1 VLGIELNKF
10 HLDEF
15 QTVRIKITILLTFI
29 ISLIAVILSY
39 SIYLSYENQKLV
51 EIEDDIKL
59 KLIQV
64 IDAIDKDISQ
74 IFKLSMEENTFICL
88 YDLTDYQKLCI
99 NNLNNF
105 HIEKKSINPENIKI
119 FEGRNQSGSLIL
131 YGYKYKSQKEYF
143 IAIGKDESYLKNDLK
158 KLKKSIFYS
167 IVLVIMLSSFLAY
180 SVSGRLLE
188 PIKKNKEN
196 LENVLN
202 IISHDLRTPVTI
214 IKTNFYLMKAK
225 NFQNIENNIN
235 QIEKNLVYIQN
246 ILTNIEALKS
256 VDKKEIEEI
265 NINSL
270 VKDVLVKFENKIQEK
285 NLRIVFS
292 EKDQVNIIANYVDME
307 VCFSNLIENAIK
319 YNEKNGIIEVEF
331 DKSKVKI
338 KNTEKSINKPE
349 KIFEKFYRED
359 SAGTTEGLGLG
370 LSIVKKICEKY
381 GFKISYSFR
390 DNMNNF
396 IIKFR

>member
-1 VLGIELNKF
+1 MNKF

-88 YDLTDYQKLCI
+88 YNLTDYQKLCI

-143 IAIGKDESYLKNDLK
+143 IVIGKDESYLKNDLE

-167 IVLVIMLSSFLAY
+167 IALVIMLSGFLAY

-202 IISHDLRTPVTI
+202 IISHDLRTPITI

-225 NFQNIENNIN
+225 KFHNIENNIN
-235 QIEKNLVYIQN
+235 QIEKNLDYIQN
-246 ILTNIEALKS
+246 ILANVEALKS

-265 NINSL
+265 NINHL
-270 VKDVLVKFENKIQEK
+270 VKDVLAKFENKIQEK

-292 EKDQVNIIANYVDME
+292 EKDQINIIANYVDME

-331 DKSKVKI
+331 DKSKIKI
-338 KNTEKSINKPE
+338 KNTGKSINKPE

>member
-1 VLGIELNKF
+1 LNKF

-15 QTVRIKITILLTFI
+15 QAVRIKITLLLTFI

-88 YDLTDYQKLCI
+88 YNLTDYQKLCI

-143 IAIGKDESYLKNDLK
+143 IVIGKDESYLKNDLE

-167 IVLVIMLSSFLAY
+167 IALVIMLSGFLAY

-202 IISHDLRTPVTI
+202 IISHDLRTPITI

-225 NFQNIENNIN
+225 KFHNIENNIN
-235 QIEKNLVYIQN
+235 QIEKNLDYIQN
-246 ILTNIEALKS
+246 ILANVEALKS

-265 NINSL
+265 NINHL
-270 VKDVLVKFENKIQEK
+270 VKDVLAKFENKIQEK

-292 EKDQVNIIANYVDME
+292 EKDQINIIANYVDME

-331 DKSKVKI
+331 DKSKIKI
-338 KNTEKSINKPE
+338 KNTGKSINKPE

>member
-1 VLGIELNKF
+1 MLDTELNKF

-15 QTVRIKITILLTFI
+15 QAVRIKITILLTFI

-74 IFKLSMEENTFICL
+74 IFKLSMEVNTFICL
-88 YDLTDYQKLCI
+88 YDLTDHQKLCI

-105 HIEKKSINPENIKI
+105 YIEKKSINPEDVRI

-131 YGYKYKSQKEYF
+131 YGYRYKSQKEYF
-143 IAIGKDESYLKNDLK
+143 IVIGKDESYLKNDLE

-167 IVLVIMLSSFLAY
+167 ITLVIMLSSFLAY

-202 IISHDLRTPVTI
+202 VISHDLRTPITI

-235 QIEKNLVYIQN
+235 QIEKNLNYIQN

-265 NINSL
+265 NINHL
-270 VKDVLVKFENKIQEK
+270 VKDVLAKFENKIQEK
-285 NLRIVFS
+285 KLKIVFS
-292 EKDQVNIIANYVDME
+292 EKDQININANYVDME

-319 YNEKNGIIEVEF
+319 YNKKNGTIEVEF
-331 DKSKVKI
+331 DKSIVKI
-338 KNTEKSINKPE
+338 KNTGKSINKPE

>member
-1 VLGIELNKF
+1 MLDIELNKF

-29 ISLIAVILSY
+29 ISLITVILSY

-74 IFKLSMEENTFICL
+74 IFKLSMEEDTFICL
-88 YDLTDYQKLCI
+88 YNLTDYQKLCI

-105 HIEKKSINPENIKI
+105 YIEKKSINPKNIKI
-119 FEGRNQSGSLIL
+119 FEGKNQSGSLIL
-131 YGYKYKSQKEYF
+131 YGYRYKSQKEYF
-143 IAIGKDESYLKNDLK
+143 IVIGKDESYLKNDLE

-167 IVLVIMLSSFLAY
+167 IGLVIMLSGFLAY

-202 IISHDLRTPVTI
+202 IISHDLRTPITI

-235 QIEKNLVYIQN
+235 QIEKNINYIQN

-265 NINSL
+265 NINHL

-292 EKDQVNIIANYVDME
+292 EKDQINTNANYVDME

-331 DKSKVKI
+331 DKSKIKI
-338 KNTEKSINKPE
+338 KNTGKSINKPE
-349 KIFEKFYRED
+349 KIFERFYRED
-359 SAGTTEGLGLG
+359 SAGTIEGLGLG

>member
-1 VLGIELNKF
+1 MNKF

-15 QTVRIKITILLTFI
+15 QAVRIKITILLTFI

-88 YDLTDYQKLCI
+88 YNLTDYQKLCI

-105 HIEKKSINPENIKI
+105 YIEKKSINPEDVRI

-131 YGYKYKSQKEYF
+131 YGYRYKSQKEYF
-143 IAIGKDESYLKNDLK
+143 IVIGKDESYLKNDLD

-167 IVLVIMLSSFLAY
+167 ITLVIMLSSFLAY

-202 IISHDLRTPVTI
+202 VISHDLRTPITI

-235 QIEKNLVYIQN
+235 QIEKNLDYIQN

-265 NINSL
+265 NINHL
-270 VKDVLVKFENKIQEK
+270 VKDVLAKFENKIQEK

-292 EKDQVNIIANYVDME
+292 EKDHININANYIDIE

-319 YNEKNGIIEVEF
+319 YNEKNGIIEIEF
-331 DKSKVKI
+331 DKSTVKI
-338 KNTEKSINKPE
+338 KNTGKSINKPE

>member
-1 VLGIELNKF
+1 MLDIELNKF

-74 IFKLSMEENTFICL
+74 IFKLSMEVNTFICL
-88 YDLTDYQKLCI
+88 YDLTDHQKLCI

-105 HIEKKSINPENIKI
+105 YIEKKSINPEDVRI

-131 YGYKYKSQKEYF
+131 YGYRYKSQKEYF
-143 IAIGKDESYLKNDLK
+143 IVIGKDESYLKNDLE

-167 IVLVIMLSSFLAY
+167 ITLVIMLSSFLAY

-202 IISHDLRTPVTI
+202 VISHDLRTPITI

-235 QIEKNLVYIQN
+235 QIEKNLNYIQN

-265 NINSL
+265 NINHL
-270 VKDVLVKFENKIQEK
+270 VKDVLAKFENKIQEK
-285 NLRIVFS
+285 KLKIVFS
-292 EKDQVNIIANYVDME
+292 EKDQININANYVDME

-319 YNEKNGIIEVEF
+319 YNKKNGTIEVEF
-331 DKSKVKI
+331 DKSIVKI
-338 KNTEKSINKPE
+338 KNTGKSINKPE

>member
-1 VLGIELNKF
+1 VLDIELNKF

-64 IDAIDKDISQ
+64 IDAVDKDISQ

-88 YDLTDYQKLCI
+88 YNLTDYQKLCI

-143 IAIGKDESYLKNDLK
+143 IVIGKDESYLKNDLE

-202 IISHDLRTPVTI
+202 IISHDLRTPITI

-235 QIEKNLVYIQN
+235 QIEKNLNYIQN

-265 NINSL
+265 NINHL
-270 VKDVLVKFENKIQEK
+270 VKDVLAKFENKIQEK

-292 EKDQVNIIANYVDME
+292 EKDQINIIANYVDME

-338 KNTEKSINKPE
+338 KNTGKSINKPE

>member
-1 VLGIELNKF
+1 MNKF

-15 QTVRIKITILLTFI
+15 QAVRIKITILLTFI

-74 IFKLSMEENTFICL
+74 IFKLSMEVNTFICL
-88 YDLTDYQKLCI
+88 YDLTDHQKLCI

-105 HIEKKSINPENIKI
+105 YIEKKSINPEDVRI

-131 YGYKYKSQKEYF
+131 YGYRYKSQKEYF
-143 IAIGKDESYLKNDLK
+143 IVIGKDESYLKNDLE

-167 IVLVIMLSSFLAY
+167 ITLVIMLSSFLAY

-202 IISHDLRTPVTI
+202 VISHDLRTPITI

-235 QIEKNLVYIQN
+235 QIEKNLNYIQN

-265 NINSL
+265 NINHL
-270 VKDVLVKFENKIQEK
+270 VKDVLAKFENKIQEK
-285 NLRIVFS
+285 KLKIVFS
-292 EKDQVNIIANYVDME
+292 EKDQININANYVDME

-319 YNEKNGIIEVEF
+319 YNKKNGTIEVEF
-331 DKSKVKI
+331 DKSIVKI
-338 KNTEKSINKPE
+338 KNTGKSINKPE

>member
-1 VLGIELNKF
+1 V
-10 HLDEF
+10 
-15 QTVRIKITILLTFI
+15 
-29 ISLIAVILSY
+29 
-39 SIYLSYENQKLV
+39 
-51 EIEDDIKL
+51 
-59 KLIQV
+59 
-64 IDAIDKDISQ
+64 
-74 IFKLSMEENTFICL
+74 
-88 YDLTDYQKLCI
+88 
-99 NNLNNF
+99 
-105 HIEKKSINPENIKI
+105 
-119 FEGRNQSGSLIL
+119 
-131 YGYKYKSQKEYF
+131 
-143 IAIGKDESYLKNDLK
+143 IGKDEGYLKNDLE

-202 IISHDLRTPVTI
+202 IISHDLRTPITI

-225 NFQNIENNIN
+225 KFHNIENNIN
-235 QIEKNLVYIQN
+235 QIEKNLDYIQN
-246 ILTNIEALKS
+246 ILANVEALKS

-265 NINSL
+265 NINHL
-270 VKDVLVKFENKIQEK
+270 VKDVLAKFENKIQEK

-292 EKDQVNIIANYVDME
+292 EKDHIKINANYIDIE

-331 DKSKVKI
+331 DKSKIKI
-338 KNTEKSINKPE
+338 KNTGKSINKPK
-349 KIFEKFYRED
+349 KIFEKFYREND
-359 SAGTTEGLGLG
+359 AGTTEGLGLG

-396 IIKFR
+396 IIKF

>member
-1 VLGIELNKF
+1 VLDIELNKF

-15 QTVRIKITILLTFI
+15 QAVRIKITILLTFI
-29 ISLIAVILSY
+29 ISLIAVVLSY

-64 IDAIDKDISQ
+64 IDAVDKDISQ

-88 YDLTDYQKLCI
+88 YNLTDYQKLCI

-105 HIEKKSINPENIKI
+105 YIEKKSINPENIKI
-119 FEGRNQSGSLIL
+119 FEGRNRSGSLIL

-143 IAIGKDESYLKNDLK
+143 IVIGKDESYLKNDLE

-167 IVLVIMLSSFLAY
+167 IALVIMLSSFLAY

-202 IISHDLRTPVTI
+202 IISHDLRTPITI
-214 IKTNFYLMKAK
+214 IKTNFYLMKVK
-225 NFQNIENNIN
+225 NFHNIENNIN
-235 QIEKNLVYIQN
+235 QIEKNLDYIQN

-265 NINSL
+265 NINHL
-270 VKDVLVKFENKIQEK
+270 VKDVLAKFENKIQEK
-285 NLRIVFS
+285 NLKIVFS
-292 EKDQVNIIANYVDME
+292 EKDQINIIANYVDME

-338 KNTEKSINKPE
+338 KNTGKPINKPE

-396 IIKFR
+396 IIKF

>member
-1 VLGIELNKF
+1 V
-10 HLDEF
+10 
-15 QTVRIKITILLTFI
+15 
-29 ISLIAVILSY
+29 
-39 SIYLSYENQKLV
+39 
-51 EIEDDIKL
+51 
-59 KLIQV
+59 
-64 IDAIDKDISQ
+64 
-74 IFKLSMEENTFICL
+74 
-88 YDLTDYQKLCI
+88 
-99 NNLNNF
+99 
-105 HIEKKSINPENIKI
+105 
-119 FEGRNQSGSLIL
+119 
-131 YGYKYKSQKEYF
+131 
-143 IAIGKDESYLKNDLK
+143 IGKDESYLKNDLE

-167 IVLVIMLSSFLAY
+167 IALVIILSNFLAY

-202 IISHDLRTPVTI
+202 IISHDLRTPITI

-256 VDKKEIEEI
+256 VDKKGIEEI
-265 NINSL
+265 NINHL
-270 VKDVLVKFENKIQEK
+270 VKDILTKLENKIQEK
-285 NLRIVFS
+285 KLRMVFN
-292 EKDQVNIIANYVDME
+292 EKDQINIIANYVDME

-338 KNTEKSINKPE
+338 KNTGKSINKPE

-381 GFKISYSFR
+381 GFKVSYSFR

>member
-1 VLGIELNKF
+1 VLDTELNKF

-64 IDAIDKDISQ
+64 IDAVDKDISQ

-88 YDLTDYQKLCI
+88 YNLTDYQKLCI

-105 HIEKKSINPENIKI
+105 HIEKKTINPENIKI

-143 IAIGKDESYLKNDLK
+143 IVIGKDKSYLKNDLE

-167 IVLVIMLSSFLAY
+167 ITLVIILSNFLAY

-202 IISHDLRTPVTI
+202 IISHDLRTPITI

-225 NFQNIENNIN
+225 NFQNIENNMN
-235 QIEKNLVYIQN
+235 QIEKNLNYIQN

-256 VDKKEIEEI
+256 VDKKGIEEI
-265 NINSL
+265 NINHL
-270 VKDVLVKFENKIQEK
+270 VKDVLTKLENKIQEK
-285 NLRIVFS
+285 KLRIVFN
-292 EKDQVNIIANYVDME
+292 EKDQINIIANYVDME

-319 YNEKNGIIEVEF
+319 YNEKNGIIEIEF

-338 KNTEKSINKPE
+338 KNTGKSINKPE

-370 LSIVKKICEKY
+370 LSIVKKICDKY
-381 GFKISYSFR
+381 GFKVSYSFR

-396 IIKFR
+396 IIKFQ

>member
-1 VLGIELNKF
+1 VLDIELNKF

-51 EIEDDIKL
+51 EIEDNIKL

-64 IDAIDKDISQ
+64 IDTVDKDISQ

-88 YDLTDYQKLCI
+88 YNLTDYQKLCI

-105 HIEKKSINPENIKI
+105 HIEKKSINPEDVKI

-143 IAIGKDESYLKNDLK
+143 IVIGKDKSYLKNDLE

-167 IVLVIMLSSFLAY
+167 IALVIILSNFLAY

-202 IISHDLRTPVTI
+202 IISHDLRTPITI
-214 IKTNFYLMKAK
+214 IKANFYLMKAK

-256 VDKKEIEEI
+256 VDKKGIEEI
-265 NINSL
+265 NINHL
-270 VKDVLVKFENKIQEK
+270 VKDILTKLENKIQEK
-285 NLRIVFS
+285 KLRMVFN
-292 EKDQVNIIANYVDME
+292 EKDQINIIANYIDME

-338 KNTEKSINKPE
+338 KNTGKSINKPE

-381 GFKISYSFR
+381 GFKVSYSFR

>member
-1 VLGIELNKF
+1 MLDTELNKF

-15 QTVRIKITILLTFI
+15 QAVRIKITILLTFI

-88 YDLTDYQKLCI
+88 YNLTDHQKLCI

-105 HIEKKSINPENIKI
+105 YIEKKTINPEDVRI

-131 YGYKYKSQKEYF
+131 YGYRYKSQKEYF
-143 IAIGKDESYLKNDLK
+143 IVIGKDESYLKNDLE

-167 IVLVIMLSSFLAY
+167 ITLVIMLSSFLAY

-202 IISHDLRTPVTI
+202 VISHDLRTPITI

-235 QIEKNLVYIQN
+235 QIEKNLNYIQN

-265 NINSL
+265 NINHL
-270 VKDVLVKFENKIQEK
+270 VKDVLAKFENKIQEK

-292 EKDQVNIIANYVDME
+292 EKDHIKINANYIDIE

-319 YNEKNGIIEVEF
+319 YNEKNGIIEIEF
-331 DKSKVKI
+331 DKSIVKI
-338 KNTEKSINKPE
+338 KNTGKSINKPE
-349 KIFEKFYRED
+349 KIFEKFYREND
-359 SAGTTEGLGLG
+359 AGTTEGLGLG

-396 IIKFR
+396 IIKF

>member
-1 VLGIELNKF
+1 MLDTELNKF

-88 YDLTDYQKLCI
+88 YNLTDYQKLCI

-143 IAIGKDESYLKNDLK
+143 IVIGKDESYLKNDLE

-167 IVLVIMLSSFLAY
+167 IALVIMLSGFLAY

-202 IISHDLRTPVTI
+202 IISHDLRTPITI

-225 NFQNIENNIN
+225 KFHNIENNIN
-235 QIEKNLVYIQN
+235 QIEKNLDYIQN
-246 ILTNIEALKS
+246 ILANVEALKS

-265 NINSL
+265 NINHL
-270 VKDVLVKFENKIQEK
+270 VKDVLAKFENKIQEK

-292 EKDQVNIIANYVDME
+292 EKDQINIIANYVDME

-331 DKSKVKI
+331 DKSKIKI
-338 KNTEKSINKPE
+338 KNTGKSINKPE

>member
-1 VLGIELNKF
+1 LNKF

-15 QTVRIKITILLTFI
+15 QAVRIKITILLTFI

-74 IFKLSMEENTFICL
+74 IFKLSMEVNTFICL
-88 YDLTDYQKLCI
+88 YDLTDHQKLCI

-105 HIEKKSINPENIKI
+105 YIEKKSINPEDVRI

-131 YGYKYKSQKEYF
+131 YGYRYKSQKEYF
-143 IAIGKDESYLKNDLK
+143 IVIGKDESYLKNDLE

-167 IVLVIMLSSFLAY
+167 ITLVIMLSSFLAY

-202 IISHDLRTPVTI
+202 VISHDLRTPITI

-235 QIEKNLVYIQN
+235 QIEKNLNYIQN

-265 NINSL
+265 NINHL
-270 VKDVLVKFENKIQEK
+270 VKDVLAKFENKIQEK
-285 NLRIVFS
+285 KLKIVFS
-292 EKDQVNIIANYVDME
+292 EKDQININANYVDME

-319 YNEKNGIIEVEF
+319 YNKKNGTIEVEF
-331 DKSKVKI
+331 DKSIVKI
-338 KNTEKSINKPE
+338 KNTGKSINKPE

>member
-1 VLGIELNKF
+1 
-10 HLDEF
+10 
-15 QTVRIKITILLTFI
+15 
-29 ISLIAVILSY
+29 VILSY

-88 YDLTDYQKLCI
+88 YNLTDHQKLCI

-105 HIEKKSINPENIKI
+105 YIEKKTINPEDVRI

-131 YGYKYKSQKEYF
+131 YGYRYKSQKEYF
-143 IAIGKDESYLKNDLK
+143 IVIGKDESYLKNDLE

-167 IVLVIMLSSFLAY
+167 ITLVIMLSSFLAY

-202 IISHDLRTPVTI
+202 VISHDLRTPITI

-235 QIEKNLVYIQN
+235 QIEKNLNYIQN

-265 NINSL
+265 NINHL
-270 VKDVLVKFENKIQEK
+270 VKDVLAKFENKIQEK

-292 EKDQVNIIANYVDME
+292 EKDHIKINANYIDIE

-319 YNEKNGIIEVEF
+319 YNEKNGIIEIEF
-331 DKSKVKI
+331 DKSIVKI
-338 KNTEKSINKPE
+338 KNTGKSINKPE
-349 KIFEKFYRED
+349 KIFEKFYREND
-359 SAGTTEGLGLG
+359 AGTTEGLGLG

-396 IIKFR
+396 IIKF